1 MYRCTLHRD
10 FMQCAAYTVRVCML
24 LNGLQD
30 ESLVLSE
37 NIHILDPLLEPL
49 TWLQEEGF
57 LALNE
62 FLLTQLWLSIAADWV
77 KNYAILP
84 VGQRGDV
91 GHTHNLVNNNIRYM
105 TLPTWVNTMSTKERG
120 REGGRGGRGRE
131 RGREGGRERRR
142 GGREGGGRER
152 RRTER
157 KGGREGYSFCSHIF
171 VNIRDMCLC
180 VLHLDEPLLPIPV
193 SHSIA
198 VGEGTSGLHMQCN
211 L

>member
-1 MYRCTLHRD
+1 
-10 FMQCAAYTVRVCML
+10 MQCAAYTVRVCML

-91 GHTHNLVNNNIRYM
+91 GHTHNLVNKLDREGNPYYNIRYM

-131 RGREGGRERRR
+131 RGREGERGGGRGREEGREGGERGGGRRGR
-142 GGREGGGRER
+142 EGGREGG
-152 RRTER
+152 
-157 KGGREGYSFCSHIF
+157 I
-171 VNIRDMCLC
+171 
-180 VLHLDEPLLPIPV
+180 
-193 SHSIA
+193 
-198 VGEGTSGLHMQCN
+198 
-211 L
+211 